1 MIQFFSSSTI
11 IAVISSLFRS
21 AVLFAF
27 WLFLPLF
34 LPEAE
39 LDILA
44 YNYALSF
51 SLVGLLDLGGVS
63 GVALTKIGNSN
74 NFQNNKSLGIT
85 VIILQLFTL
94 IIILTFL
101 HFLIDASY
109 SYSITLI
116 GVFSYFVLWSN
127 IKKITENT
135 KKNLA
140 VYFFDITIVS
150 ISVAGVFVLSGI
162 IQNPITSFVI
172 IGFLSS
178 ILYVFVSRKK
188 TNLFILNYFSIS
200 EQIKYLM
207 RLNWPLLLSSFGV
220 FLVIFFEREVLS
232 NVQEGPE
239 RPYQY
244 ILTVL
249 LQISQLF
256 IVSLQGL
263 YNRIWHYEASKSNEL
278 DSIPNYIDNI
288 SNLICILSPF
298 AFWIVIYLIPNLY
311 SISLG
316 KQELFLAGIMGT
328 LGLAVQLI
336 SVKVGSLGMWKTIAT
351 FSIISLLVNL
361 MIMSIVY
368 YIVSNG
374 FQLYVLE
381 LLIMKYIILSFIQL
395 TYLAFVLKKAFL
407 PGTEFNFGILVKKVI
422 LLVICLCLISI
433 VGWFYAILVIALH
446 FFINRKSNY
455 RSLTYI
461 LNV

>member
-1 MIQFFSSSTI
+1 MINFFSSSTI

-34 LPEAE
+34 LPEVE

-51 SLVGLLDLGGVS
+51 SLVALLDLGGVS
-63 GVALTKIGNSN
+63 SIALTKIGNSN

-85 VIILQLFTL
+85 IIILQLFTL

-109 SYSITLI
+109 SYLITLVA
-116 GVFSYFVLWSN
+116 VFSYFVLWSS
-127 IKKITENT
+127 IKKITEKT

-140 VYFFDITIVS
+140 VYFFDVIIIST
-150 ISVAGVFVLSGI
+150 SVAGFFLLSGI

-172 IGFLSS
+172 IGFSSS
-178 ILYVFVSRKK
+178 ILYLFVFRKK

-200 EQIKYLM
+200 EEIKYLM

-220 FLVIFFEREVLS
+220 FIVIFIEREFLS
-232 NVQEGPE
+232 NFQDGPE

-249 LQISQLF
+249 IQISQLF
-256 IVSLQGL
+256 IIALQGL

-278 DSIPNYIDNI
+278 DSIPKYMDNI
-288 SNLICILSPF
+288 SNLLSILSPVGLL
-298 AFWIVIYLIPNLY
+298 IVIYLIPDLY

-328 LGLAVQLI
+328 LALAVQLI
-336 SVKVGSLGMWKTIAT
+336 SIKVGSLGLWKTIASY
-351 FSIISLLVNL
+351 SIVSLLINL
-361 MIMSIVY
+361 MIMSMVY
-368 YIVSNG
+368 YVISFG
-374 FQLYVLE
+374 FQFFVLE
-381 LLIMKYIILSFIQL
+381 LLIMKYIILSIFQL
-395 TYLAFVLKKAFL
+395 SYLVFVLKKASL
-407 PGTEFNFGILVKKVI
+407 PGTKFTFSILIKKVI
-422 LLVICLCLISI
+422 FLVICLFLVSI
-433 VGWFYAILVIALH
+433 VGWFYSILVIVLH
-446 FFINRKSNY
+446 FLINRKSNY
-455 RSLTYI
+455 RTLKYI